1 MVEQDDGHQD
11 KTFIPDKVLGH
22 GDVIDCEE
30 YKIEVIHTPGHASN
44 HLCYLVHDASTLIT
58 GDHIMNGSTVVIA
71 PPDGNMK
78 QYLSSLKLLKD
89 YAFDYIAPGHG
100 DYLEDP
106 VAVVD
111 WIINHRLQ
119 RESKVH
125 ECLKKISPCDVNDL
139 VKLVYDDVDPKL
151 HPIALWSLTAHLEK
165 LEEDGIAVLSEDK
178 KIWSLN

>member
-1 MVEQDDGHQD
+1 M
-11 KTFIPDKVLGH
+11 
-22 GDVIDCEE
+22 
-30 YKIEVIHTPGHASN
+30 
-44 HLCYLVHDASTLIT
+44 
-58 GDHIMNGSTVVIA
+58 
-71 PPDGNMK
+71 
-78 QYLSSLKLLKD
+78 
-89 YAFDYIAPGHG
+89 
-100 DYLEDP
+100 
-106 VAVVD
+106 VD

-178 KIWSLN
+178 KSGHSISYVWIYFRLLLLTKCLNFSLA

>member
-1 MVEQDDGHQD
+1 
-11 KTFIPDKVLGH
+11 
-22 GDVIDCEE
+22 
-30 YKIEVIHTPGHASN
+30 
-44 HLCYLVHDASTLIT
+44 
-58 GDHIMNGSTVVIA
+58 MNGSTVVIA

-89 YAFDYIAPGHG
+89 YPFDYIAPGHG

-119 RESKVH
+119 REFKVH